1 MLVLMLGPIEVRAD
15 GETVPLGGAKPKAL
29 LAALTQHPRQV
40 LSIERLIDLIWDE
53 SPPNSATAL
62 VHTYVSALRR
72 GLAAIG
78 RQSALV
84 TRSPGYLFDVQRTEN
99 DLEIHD
105 RHLDLARRL
114 EREGD
119 HAEAIKHYRQALA
132 LWRGPAFGG
141 VESAFARTRAA
152 VLEEDRLSI
161 EEGLARCDLAGG
173 RPAECAS
180 RMARVS
186 ALHPLREEARELLM
200 RGLYASGR
208 QADALT
214 AYRDGRRHLR
224 DELGIEPGARLRSL
238 HDQVLSGTLAAPA
251 ARAPAG
257 TGPKPAAA
265 GRAPAVVKEH
275 PVPNNLPPGI
285 GDFTGRAEQLEALR
299 QFAATARA
307 HPGPATPT
315 VVVSGFG
322 GAGKSALAVHA
333 AYLLKDVYP
342 DGQLFADLRGVD
354 GDTGVRDALGRF
366 LGALGV
372 SVAERPDNLDDR
384 VELYRRKVAG
394 RNLVI
399 VLDNVSGEHQVRKL
413 LPGSPGCLVIITS
426 RLRLTG
432 LEASELLELGFFP
445 VDVSV
450 EMLSKMIGPDRIAT
464 DPGSA
469 TTIARLCGGIPL
481 AIRAAGGK
489 LLARPH
495 WPLRALADRLSDER
509 RRLDELA
516 VGDLAI
522 RSSLQLNYAELT
534 GGHRRAF
541 HLLTLLDLPDFGSW
555 LVAPLLDVSTQE
567 AEDITEHLVDLR
579 LLDVA
584 GVDPLGRVRYR
595 FHDLVQLF
603 GAEHAAGEE
612 VDEAFGRMLA
622 TWTAL
627 VEAGARRLP
636 RATLGLWRPSSA
648 AVDLDPGLRAEVEEN
663 PTGWLRAE
671 TSTVVRIVERTHE
684 LGADKMAT
692 TLIASLLSSPFA
704 VRNEFDGWQ
713 RTLDVALVAAR
724 AAADRGAEAT
734 VLARLGQLSYEKD
747 DFTAAREHFR
757 QALRHAEAVGDEP
770 VQAVA
775 RVGLGAVHRDLGQFG
790 PAAAEFGAG
799 ARIAERLGDQLVV
812 AAALYGLGTTRR
824 DAGDLDEAAELLRAC
839 VALNRKLDDKRGEA
853 LSLRGLS
860 LCHRAAGEPGPAAE
874 FSEQAVRIL
883 VAADD
888 PLSAEY
894 ARQSLAK
901 AMIRQGRTTAAAD
914 LLDASHRLFDRHG
927 DRFGV
932 ALVTRTQGEL
942 ALADGADA
950 RARDLLT
957 TALGQWTELGL
968 DLWRAR
974 TLRDLAAAES
984 ETDPAA
990 ASRHWREAVETFTLL
1005 GAREAT
1011 ELSATDPRTWRAHTH
1026 RPVPAHE

>member
-1 MLVLMLGPIEVRAD
+1 MLVLMLGPVEVRAD
-15 GETVPLGGAKPKAL
+15 GESVPLGGPKPKAL

-40 LSIERLIDLIWDE
+40 LSIEHLIDLIWDE

-78 RQSALV
+78 RQSALA

-119 HAEAIKHYRQALA
+119 HPEAMKHYQQALA

-141 VESAFARTRAA
+141 IEAAFVRARAA
-152 VLEEDRLSI
+152 ALEEDRLSI
-161 EEGLARCDLAGG
+161 EEGLARCDLAAG
-173 RPAECAS
+173 RPDECAS

-186 ALHPLREEARELLM
+186 ATHPLREEARGLLM
-200 RGLYASGR
+200 RGLYESGR

-224 DELGIEPGARLRSL
+224 DELGIEPGAKLRSL
-238 HDQVLSGTLAAPA
+238 HDQVLSGALSPLVPA
-251 ARAPAG
+251 ARTPAG
-257 TGPKPAAA
+257 KSVKATA
-265 GRAPAVVKEH
+265 GRAPAIVDEYT
-275 PVPNNLPPGI
+275 VPRNLPPGI
-285 GDFTGRAEQLEALR
+285 GDFTGRAKQVEALR
-299 QFAATARA
+299 QFAASARE

-342 DGQLFADLRGVD
+342 DGQLFADLRGAD
-354 GDTGVRDALGRF
+354 GDAGVRDALGRF

-372 SVAERPDNLDDR
+372 TVAERPDNLDDR
-384 VELYRRKVAG
+384 VELYRRKIAG

-426 RLRLTG
+426 RMRLTG
-432 LEASELLELGFFP
+432 LEASELLELDFFT

-450 EMLSKMIGPDRIAT
+450 EMLSKMIGPARIAT
-464 DPGSA
+464 DPASA

-567 AEDITEHLVDLR
+567 AEDVTEHLVDLR

-603 GAEHAAGEE
+603 GAEHAAEEE
-612 VDEAFGRMLA
+612 VDEAFGRMLT
-622 TWTAL
+622 TWRSL

-636 RATLGLWRPSSA
+636 RATLGLWRPSSTGA
-648 AVDLDPGLRAEVEEN
+648 DLDPGLRAEVEEN
-663 PTGWLRAE
+663 PTGWLRSE

-684 LGADKMAT
+684 LGVDKMAT

-724 AAADRGAEAT
+724 TAGDRGAEAT

-747 DFTAAREHFR
+747 DFAAAREHFQ

-775 RVGLGAVHRDLGQFG
+775 RVGIGIVHRDLGHFG
-790 PAAAEFGAG
+790 PAAAELSEG
-799 ARIAERLGDQLVV
+799 ARIAERIGDQVVV

-824 DAGDLDEAAELLRAC
+824 DAGDLDEAAEILRTS

-860 LCHRAAGEPGPAAE
+860 LCHRAAGEPDPAAE
-874 FSEQAVRIL
+874 LSEQAVRIL
-883 VAADD
+883 VEADD

-901 AMIRQGRTTAAAD
+901 AMIRQGRTARAGE
-914 LLDASHRLFDRHG
+914 LLDASHRLFDQHG

-942 ALADGADA
+942 ALAEGADA

-957 TALGQWTELGL
+957 TALDQWTELGL

-974 TLRDLAAAES
+974 TLRDLAAAEW

-990 ASRHWREAVETFTLL
+990 ASRHWREAVEAFTLL
-1005 GAREAT
+1005 GGREAA
-1011 ELSATDPRTWRAHTH
+1011 ELAGTDPRGWRTH
-1026 RPVPAHE
+1026 VRRAEPG